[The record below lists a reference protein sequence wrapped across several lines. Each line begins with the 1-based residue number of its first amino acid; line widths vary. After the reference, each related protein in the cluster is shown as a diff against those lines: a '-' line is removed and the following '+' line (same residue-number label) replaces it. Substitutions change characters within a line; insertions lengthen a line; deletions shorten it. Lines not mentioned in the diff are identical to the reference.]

1 MRYGPPV
8 QFRFC
13 LPAMACVVSLVLAPV
28 RAAENPAAPAPA
40 ALAEAPAGTEKVELV
55 RTTDGKFTTENP
67 YRRLTLRNAFGIK
80 PPPEPTPEPPTV
92 VSNPP
97 VSLPIFVTGF
107 SLLRGV
113 KKVYLVVN
121 RPGSKSPEYFTA
133 GEGEEFDGF
142 QVLNIDPKKETVKVM
157 NAGTEATLDFKNNGM
172 KPTANSTVPGGP
184 IPTPV
189 GRTMPTP
196 AGGNAGAT
204 IIGGRGNSSG
214 VITGGAGPQPIL
226 DAGPGSG
233 AGGEVRGRGSVIT
246 GGAADATAASAIAPT
261 TGYTPGASVNPVV
274 PIPRTRPAPP
284 PPPLPQ

>member
-1 MRYGPPV
+1 MRYGPAV

-13 LPAMACVVSLVLAPV
+13 LPAVASVVSLVLAPV
-28 RAAENPAAPAPA
+28 WAAENPATPAPA
-40 ALAEAPAGTEKVELV
+40 TSGGSPAGAETVELV
-55 RTTDGKFTTENP
+55 RTSEGKFATENP

-80 PPPEPTPEPPTV
+80 PPPEPAPEVPVV

-107 SLLRGV
+107 SLLKGV

-121 RPGSKSPEYFTA
+121 RPGSKAPEYFTA

-142 QVLNIDPKKETVKVM
+142 QVLNIDPRKETVKVM
-157 NAGTEATLDFKNNGM
+157 NAGAEATLDFKNNGM
-172 KPTANSTVPGGP
+172 KPVANATVPGGP

-189 GRTMPTP
+189 PRPMAAP
-196 AGGNAGAT
+196 AGGGAGAT

-214 VITGGAGPQPIL
+214 VITGGGGPQPIL

-233 AGGEVRGRGSVIT
+233 AAEVRGRGSVIT
-246 GGAADATAASAIAPT
+246 GGAADATASSPIAPVS
-261 TGYTPGASVNPVV
+261 GYTPAAGASPVV

>member
-8 QFRFC
+8 RFRSR
-13 LPAMACVVSLVLAPV
+13 LPVLTCVASLVLAPV
-28 RAAENPAAPAPA
+28 RAAENPAAAAPVTPGGA
-40 ALAEAPAGTEKVELV
+40 APGAETIELV
-55 RTTDGKFTTENP
+55 RSPDGKPTADNP

-80 PPPEPTPEPPTV
+80 PPPEPAPEVPVV

-107 SLLRGV
+107 SLLKGV

-133 GEGEEFDGF
+133 AEGEEFDGF
-142 QVLNIDPKKETVKVM
+142 QVLNIDPRKETVKVM

-172 KPTANSTVPGGP
+172 KPVAASTVPGGP
-184 IPTPV
+184 VPTPV
-189 GRTMPTP
+189 GRPVP
-196 AGGNAGAT
+196 RAAGGGGEAT

-214 VITGGAGPQPIL
+214 VITGGPQPIL

-233 AGGEVRGRGSVIT
+233 AAAEVRGRGSVIT
-246 GGAADATAASAIAPT
+246 GGAADASAASAIAPA
-261 TGYTPGASVNPVV
+261 TGYTPAVGANPVV

>member
-1 MRYGPPV
+1 MRYGPRV
-8 QFRFC
+8 QIRFC
-13 LPAMACVVSLVLAPV
+13 LPSVACVVSLVLAPV
-28 RAAENPAAPAPA
+28 WAAENPAAPAPA
-40 ALAEAPAGTEKVELV
+40 IPGNGPVAAETVELV
-55 RTTDGKFTTENP
+55 KSPDGKPTSENP

-80 PPPEPTPEPPTV
+80 PPPEPAPDVPVV

-97 VSLPIFVTGF
+97 VALPIFVTGF
-107 SLLRGV
+107 SLLKGV

-121 RPGSKSPEYFTA
+121 RPGSKAPEYFTA
-133 GEGEEFDGF
+133 AEGEEFDGF
-142 QVLNIDPKKETVKVM
+142 QVLSIDAKKETVKVM
-157 NAGTEATLDFKNNGM
+157 NAGAEATLDFKNNGM
-172 KPTANSTVPGGP
+172 KPVANSTVPGGP

-189 GRTMPTP
+189 GRPVSAP

-233 AGGEVRGRGSVIT
+233 GGGEVRGRGSVIT
-246 GGAADATAASAIAPT
+246 GGAADATAASAIAPA
-261 TGYTPGASVNPVV
+261 TGYTPGAMINPVV
-274 PIPRTRPAPP
+274 PVPRTRPAPP